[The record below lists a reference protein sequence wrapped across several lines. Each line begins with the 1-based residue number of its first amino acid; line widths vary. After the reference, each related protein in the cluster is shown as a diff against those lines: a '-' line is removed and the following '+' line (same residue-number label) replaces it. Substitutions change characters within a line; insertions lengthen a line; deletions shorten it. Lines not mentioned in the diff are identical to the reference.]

1 MKIDSIKI
9 SKTLERTQI
18 NLEKMINDSS
28 KVNEC
33 IKVIKK
39 IWDDL
44 VTILF
49 YIDVKDLEQD
59 KFDAFTNVMS
69 CFEDIVD
76 NLENNYFNRYMK
88 EFYDSINV
96 FNSVFKQEYNSFVDE
111 RKAKIAFNKSGGTA
125 KGTAITNRVTIPTS
139 WIKELGINQE
149 NREVKLTLKDNK
161 ITVEKIK

>member
-9 SKTLERTQI
+9 SKALERTQI

-44 VTILF
+44 ETILF
-49 YIDVKDLEQD
+49 YIDVKNLEQD

-96 FNSVFKQEYNSFVDE
+96 FNSVFKQ
-111 RKAKIAFNKSGGTA
+111 
-125 KGTAITNRVTIPTS
+125 
-139 WIKELGINQE
+139 
-149 NREVKLTLKDNK
+149 
-161 ITVEKIK
+161 

>member
-1 MKIDSIKI
+1 
-9 SKTLERTQI
+9 
-18 NLEKMINDSS
+18 
-28 KVNEC
+28 
-33 IKVIKK
+33 
-39 IWDDL
+39 
-44 VTILF
+44 
-49 YIDVKDLEQD
+49 
-59 KFDAFTNVMS
+59 MS

-111 RKAKIAFNKSGGTA
+111 RKAKVAFNKSGGTA